1 MCRAYILKFVFIFS
15 QLYEG
20 MNYWV
25 DFEDKIAD
33 SVILITFSE
42 RTKIELLHNESGFA
56 YESSSVQHSRRGLV
70 DSH

>member
-1 MCRAYILKFVFIFS
+1 
-15 QLYEG
+15 

-25 DFEDKIAD
+25 DLDDKIAD

-70 DSH
+70 DSQ